1 LESGKPLRKIGK
13 PLRKIENLKAVT
25 QSKNVSKKAESRWRN
40 RKAVQEDFLGFI
52 GNRKAVEENQILS
65 EENRILG

>member
-25 QSKNVSKKAESRWRN
+25 EIRNASKREESR
-40 RKAVQEDFLGFI
+40 
-52 GNRKAVEENQILS
+52 
-65 EENRILG
+65 